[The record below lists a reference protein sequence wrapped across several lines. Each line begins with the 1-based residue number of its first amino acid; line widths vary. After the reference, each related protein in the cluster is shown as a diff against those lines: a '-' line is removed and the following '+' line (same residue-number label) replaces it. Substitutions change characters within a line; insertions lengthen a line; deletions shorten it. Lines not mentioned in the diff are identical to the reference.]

1 MLTIGI
7 HSKQPK
13 RKASYFLFMAM
24 ESILNAMLTLPKAS
38 QIKATTFLELIRE
51 IMDIVLL
58 KVTPGTV
65 LLNPGM
71 QL

>member
-1 MLTIGI
+1 M
-7 HSKQPK
+7 
-13 RKASYFLFMAM
+13 
-24 ESILNAMLTLPKAS
+24 NAMLTLPKAS
-38 QIKATTFLELIRE
+38 QIKATTFLALIRE
-51 IMDIVLL
+51 IMDIALL